1 MPQATSTSHYHTLE
15 VPETASQAEI
25 KQAYRR
31 LAKKFHPDSKHVA
44 AGHEQITQ
52 LNAAYEV
59 LGDPHNRSRYDQE
72 RQHLATV
79 GAAGFD
85 EVNYRDRQQR
95 TVDSQNHYR
104 QRRKTQKNAD
114 AHIEQWLKHVYNPID
129 RLMGKILSPLK
140 TELRSLS
147 ADPFDDELMEG
158 FQSYLEDC
166 QHWLEQAQ
174 GLFKSMATPGNAAGV
189 AMDLYHCLNQLE
201 DGIDEMERFTYSYEE
216 SYLHTGQELFRLVT
230 QLRKAVKA
238 EVKSG

>member
-1 MPQATSTSHYHTLE
+1 MPQGTSTSHYHTLD
-15 VPETASQAEI
+15 VSETATQAEI

-31 LAKKFHPDSKHVA
+31 LVKKFHPDSRHVA

-52 LNAAYEV
+52 INAAYEI
-59 LGDPHNRSRYDQE
+59 LGDPQNRSRYDQE
-72 RQHLATV
+72 RQYFS
-79 GAAGFD
+79 AADAVSFVETD
-85 EVNYRDRQQR
+85 ARDRQQR

-114 AHIEQWLKHVYNPID
+114 IHIEQWLKHVYSPID

-158 FQSYLEDC
+158 FQAYLENC
-166 QHWLEQAQ
+166 RSWLEHAQ
-174 GLFKSMATPGNAAGV
+174 GLFKSMASPANAAGV

-238 EVKSG
+238 EVRSG